1 MYNPNNEGP
10 ISPMKKLKIL
20 SEKQQNV
27 QIPKELSLE
36 TIKEGQLAAQA
47 QPAVEAKKQEV
58 CEKQDEEP
66 LMQESAGQYVIFPIN
81 NRDMWVMYKHF
92 VDTFWGPV
100 ENLEELDKLNLNG
113 DERQFMKFFASFFA
127 SPDSKGLVVD
137 TFAEDF
143 CKIIQVTEARFFY
156 GHQLFVQDIHYEM
169 FNKIL
174 DKVASANEE
183 KEKLFKIV
191 EGFDAVVNKRNW
203 IKQWSKAEFG
213 MKMTASAC
221 IHGIFFISL
230 DLVLN
235 WLKNKFR
242 GSFTHE
248 IIEVLERIIA
258 DQELCR
264 DFACLMLGH
273 IKSKPAR
280 ETTVEMINNAVKIEF
295 DFILNG
301 LKMPELIQLES
312 DDLIQ
317 IIDRKTKELKAK
329 IFGSFEEK
337 KTSTGNFARSGSETN
352 TDVENSHGSAHQVQ
366 KENHHKIVFDE
377 DF

>member
-1 MYNPNNEGP
+1 MYNPNDEGP

-27 QIPKELSLE
+27 QIPKELALE
-36 TIKEGQLAAQA
+36 TIKEAQIA
-47 QPAVEAKKQEV
+47 PQPQPVAEEVKKQAEPSN
-58 CEKQDEEP
+58 EEP
-66 LMQESAGQYVIFPIN
+66 LMQESTGQYVIFPIN
-81 NRDMWVMYKHF
+81 NQDMWKMYKHF
-92 VDTFWGPV
+92 VDTFWTPV
-100 ENLEELDKLNLNG
+100 DNLEAIDKLNLNN

-127 SPDSKGLVVD
+127 SPDSKGLVID
-137 TFAEDF
+137 TYAEDF
-143 CKIIQVTEARFFY
+143 CKVIQVTEARFFY
-156 GHQLFVQDIHYEM
+156 GHQLFVQDLHYEM
-169 FNKIL
+169 YNMIL

-191 EGFDAVVNKRNW
+191 EGIDAIVNKRNW
-203 IKQWSKAEFG
+203 IKQWSSADFG

-221 IHGIFFISL
+221 IHGIFFLSL

-248 IIEVLERIIA
+248 LIEVIEKMIA

-264 DFACLMLGH
+264 DFACLMLSH
-273 IKSKPAR
+273 IKAKPAR
-280 ETTVEMINNAVKIEF
+280 EAIIEMINSSVKIEF

-301 LKMPELIQLES
+301 LKMAELIQLES

-317 IIDRKTKELKAK
+317 VIDRRTKDLKSK
-329 IFGSFEEK
+329 IFGSLEEK
-337 KTSTGNFARSGSETN
+337 KNSQAKFSTINAHES
-352 TDVENSHGSAHQVQ
+352 DLENAPVSAQIQ
-366 KENHHKIVFDE
+366 KENHQKIVFDE